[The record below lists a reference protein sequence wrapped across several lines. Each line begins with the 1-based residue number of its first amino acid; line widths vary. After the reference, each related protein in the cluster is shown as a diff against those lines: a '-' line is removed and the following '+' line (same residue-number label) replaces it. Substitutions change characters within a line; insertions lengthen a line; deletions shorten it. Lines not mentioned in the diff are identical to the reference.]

1 MPLDSIY
8 LRALTGELAGR
19 VSGMKIDK
27 VQMPERDLAVLSL
40 RGQGESLRLLLSA
53 NPGSAR
59 LHLTTERFENPK
71 SPPMFCMLLRKH
83 VQGAVITALTQP
95 EGERMAVLELDA
107 YDELGVR
114 SSKKL
119 ILEMIGRS
127 ANLILVGGD
136 GRVIDCLRRVDMDM
150 NSRRQVLPG
159 LIYRMPPPQDKPAFL
174 GCECRAR
181 LWAEAPDDQKADKWL
196 LNAFSGLS
204 PLVCRE
210 LCCRCF
216 GETSPVIGELAPE
229 QRADFPMALD
239 ALAESVLKGE
249 FTPYMVLENGRP
261 RDFSFM
267 VINQYGAAAEGE
279 AYPDFSSLTEGFY
292 LKRDRA
298 DRMARRSHEL
308 RREVKNRCD
317 RLRRKLAAQ
326 KQELEQTASREEL
339 KRSGDL
345 ITANMYRV
353 KKGDRV
359 LETEDFYQED
369 APVVRV
375 GLDPLRTP
383 QQNAAY
389 YYKAYNK
396 AKAAEEHLTGLIAS
410 GERELDYL
418 ESVMDEIERAEG
430 ESDLADIRRELA
442 GQGYLRT
449 SGSQKN
455 PKKQKESA
463 AAPRRFVSDS
473 GMEIFVGRNNAQ
485 NDRLTTRDARR
496 TDVWLHV
503 QKVHGSHVIIS
514 CGGAEPDETT
524 LMQAASLAVYFS
536 QARGGGKTP
545 VDYTQVRFVKKPSG
559 AMPGKVIYTDYR
571 TIMAEGDEALAE
583 RLAK

>member
-1 MPLDSIY
+1 
-8 LRALTGELAGR
+8 
-19 VSGMKIDK
+19 
-27 VQMPERDLAVLSL
+27 
-40 RGQGESLRLLLSA
+40 
-53 NPGSAR
+53 
-59 LHLTTERFENPK
+59 
-71 SPPMFCMLLRKH
+71 ML
-83 VQGAVITALTQP
+83 
-95 EGERMAVLELDA
+95 E
-107 YDELGVR
+107 
-114 SSKKL
+114 
-119 ILEMIGRS
+119 
-127 ANLILVGGD
+127 
-136 GRVIDCLRRVDMDM
+136 
-150 NSRRQVLPG
+150 
-159 LIYRMPPPQDKPAFL
+159 
-174 GCECRAR
+174 
-181 LWAEAPDDQKADKWL
+181 
-196 LNAFSGLS
+196 
-204 PLVCRE
+204 
-210 LCCRCF
+210 
-216 GETSPVIGELAPE
+216 
-229 QRADFPMALD
+229 
-239 ALAESVLKGE
+239 
-249 FTPYMVLENGRP
+249 
-261 RDFSFM
+261 
-267 VINQYGAAAEGE
+267 
-279 AYPDFSSLTEGFY
+279 TEGFY
-292 LKRDRA
+292 
-298 DRMARRSHEL
+298 H
-308 RREVKNRCD
+308 
-317 RLRRKLAAQ
+317 
-326 KQELEQTASREEL
+326 
-339 KRSGDL
+339 
-345 ITANMYRV
+345 
-353 KKGDRV
+353 
-359 LETEDFYQED
+359 ED

-449 SGSQKN
+449 PGSQKN